1 MKKKPIA
8 NFFWNSSK
16 LSIYELCCLN
26 SFIKNNFEVHVYS
39 FVKIKLPKKVKLKNA
54 STILNKKEINKFVHH
69 GRVGCLAAFSDKFRI
84 ELQKKKLGWWFDL
97 DVVCLKNSKF
107 FTALEKN
114 NKFVIGMET
123 NNKINNAVLK
133 INDTFLLD
141 QILKKIE
148 NAGYVINWG
157 EIGPSLITK
166 ILKKNKLFNMAQD
179 QKKFYAIN
187 YTNLH
192 WLIFP
197 KYKHL
202 AKQITK
208 DSLCVHSYNEI
219 FNRFGIPKNI
229 MPPKKSFLYEIFI
242 KYSENFRKKEFLPET
257 TASRLFERTNGFKEN
272 LYDLF
277 PSLMRSLKKIHL

>member
-8 NFFWNSSK
+8 NFFWNSSE

-39 FVKIKLPKKVKLKNA
+39 FVKIKLPKKAKLKNA

-69 GRVGCLAAFSDKFRI
+69 GKTGCLAAFSDKFRI

-123 NNKINNAVLK
+123 KNKINNAVLK
-133 INDTFLLD
+133 INDSFLLD

-148 NAGYVINWG
+148 KAGYVINWG
-157 EIGPSLITK
+157 EIGPNLITK
-166 ILKKNKLFNMAQD
+166 ILKENKLFDMAQHR
-179 QKKFYAIN
+179 KKFYAIN
-187 YTNLH
+187 YTNFN
-192 WLIFP
+192 WLILP
-197 KYKHL
+197 KYKQL

-208 DSLCVHSYNEI
+208 NSLVVHNYNQI

-229 MPPKKSFLYEIFI
+229 MPPKNSFLYEIFSR
-242 KYSENFRKKEFLPET
+242 YSENFKKREYLPET
-257 TASRLFERTNGFKEN
+257 TAHRLLERTNGFKEN

-277 PSLMRSLKKIHL
+277 PSLMRSLKKIS